1 MFSSTIGVGEVVIG
15 SDVEDVAVVVV
26 ATFNVVCTDHSMFL
40 LILLPKMLK
49 KLLLLVLRIFL
60 LFLIKIVMLQIMI
73 IMRVVK
79 KRSKKKTYLTIF
91 GS

>member
-15 SDVEDVAVVVV
+15 SDVEDVAVVV

-49 KLLLLVLRIFL
+49 KLLLLVLMIFL